1 MFAILMSFTFFA
13 PIAVAVVGNVSDLR
27 ARA

>member
-13 PIAVAVVGNVSDLR
+13 PIAVAVLGNMTDVR
-27 ARA
+27 AR

>member
-13 PIAVAVVGNVSDLR
+13 PIAVAVLGNLTDVR
-27 ARA
+27 AR